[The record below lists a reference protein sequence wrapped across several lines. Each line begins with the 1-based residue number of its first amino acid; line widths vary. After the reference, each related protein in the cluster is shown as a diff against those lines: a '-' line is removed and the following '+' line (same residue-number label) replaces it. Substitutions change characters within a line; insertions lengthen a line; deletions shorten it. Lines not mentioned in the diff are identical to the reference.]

1 MIKIETNIF
10 EENKWDDFDI
20 ENMADIA
27 VNLIEE
33 SHEFSSDKEVSIV
46 FTNNDKVH
54 ELNKDYRNKD
64 KSTNILTFA
73 FNDDGSDN
81 YMLGELFLAFDV
93 IANEATEQNKSF
105 YDHCMHILIHGVL
118 HLIGYDHIEDCDAE
132 EMESLEIELLSK
144 INIEN
149 PYKLL

>member
-10 EENKWDDFDI
+10 EENKWKDFDI
-20 ENMADIA
+20 DNMAKIA
-27 VNLIEE
+27 VDLVEK
-33 SHEFSSDKEVSIV
+33 SHEFNSDKEISIV
-46 FTNNDKVH
+46 FTNNHKVH
-54 ELNKDYRNKD
+54 ELNRDYRGKD

-81 YMLGELFLAFDV
+81 YILGELFLAFDV
-93 IANEATEQNKSF
+93 IDVEANEQGKTF
-105 YDHCMHILIHGVL
+105 YNHCMHILIHGVL
-118 HLIGYDHIEDCDAE
+118 HLIGYDHIEDDEAE
-132 EMESLEIELLSK
+132 DMESLEIELLSK